1 MVDWSELHFRIEI
14 EVTEVRLLRRLA
26 VGLSLG
32 LQGSMYLVSERFM
45 QFKMI
50 EESCESTRYR
60 LDSAPTKKRKVMW
73 LKGEVEGR
81 G

>member
-1 MVDWSELHFRIEI
+1 MVDWLKLHFRIGI

-45 QFKMI
+45 QFEMI
-50 EESCESTRYR
+50 EE
-60 LDSAPTKKRKVMW
+60 
-73 LKGEVEGR
+73 
-81 G
+81 

>member
-1 MVDWSELHFRIEI
+1 MVDWLKLHFGIEI

-45 QFKMI
+45 QFEMI
-50 EESCESTRYR
+50 EELCRVHDMGVR
-60 LDSAPTKKRKVMW
+60 
-73 LKGEVEGR
+73 
-81 G
+81 

>member
-1 MVDWSELHFRIEI
+1 MGPRKVFSCIVVLHRLRSQGASLMVDWSKLHFRIEI
-14 EVTEVRLLRRLA
+14 EVTEARLLRRLA

-50 EESCESTRYR
+50 MIEE
-60 LDSAPTKKRKVMW
+60 
-73 LKGEVEGR
+73 
-81 G
+81 